1 MKDKNDSR
9 YDAAHSADILFIV
22 ALNLLLWGGVAVLC
36 ATLEYNVK
44 VNVCVSIK
52 TLSVSVSICEYLW
65 VSNPC
70 VCLWVCVCM
79 CVSVSICEYLWKCA
93 SIEEWTPFQQP
104 ASTWKMGI
112 NYAPLGNHLPI
123 YWHSLLFWLI
133 HTYEWK
139 SPSYFCCQFD
149 KIA

>member
-52 TLSVSVSICEYLW
+52 TLSVSVSICEYL
-65 VSNPC
+65 
-70 VCLWVCVCM
+70 
-79 CVSVSICEYLWKCA
+79 
-93 SIEEWTPFQQP
+93 
-104 ASTWKMGI
+104 
-112 NYAPLGNHLPI
+112 
-123 YWHSLLFWLI
+123 
-133 HTYEWK
+133 
-139 SPSYFCCQFD
+139 
-149 KIA
+149 